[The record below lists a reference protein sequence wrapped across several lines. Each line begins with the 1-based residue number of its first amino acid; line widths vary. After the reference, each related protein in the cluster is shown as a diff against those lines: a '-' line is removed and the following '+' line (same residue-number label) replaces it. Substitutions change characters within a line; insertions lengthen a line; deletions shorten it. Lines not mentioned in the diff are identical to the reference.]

1 MDVVERYLAAV
12 VGHDWQA
19 LGACVADGV
28 VRVGPYGD
36 RYEGREAYVAFLAD
50 TMPRLLGYEM
60 QIDRVT
66 YLGDRRA
73 LAELSE
79 TVEMDGTPVRTPE
92 ALVFDLDA
100 DGRIAHI
107 AIYIQ
112 MQPRSGEQFTR

>member
-1 MDVVERYLAAV
+1 MTDVVERYLAAV
-12 VGHDWQA
+12 VGHDWPA
-19 LGACVADGV
+19 LGECVADEV

-36 RYEGREAYVAFLAD
+36 RYEGREAYVAFLAG
-50 TMPRLLGYEM
+50 TMPRLPGYEM

-79 TVEMDGTPVRTPE
+79 TVEMDGNAVRTPE

-100 DGRIAHI
+100 DGRITHI
-107 AIYIQ
+107 EIYIQ
-112 MQPRSGEQFTR
+112 IPPRSGG